1 MIQAWKFERKG
12 WWNSLLM
19 IFVFSVNLRSSLQW
33 KSKKLEDVNPCSI
46 LKIELTREK
55 QQESVQNW
63 TGTVGVLYW
72 TGTWRSG
79 GDDKKVKERKRLIL
93 PGLRRKPIK
102 SLTQDLHLSRR
113 HRAPSRGG
121 WRQRAPSRESLR
133 SPGRRVR
140 LVSALQGISRGQWER
155 ERKKERKTWG
165 PTLWWSKGAL
175 MIFLWVYIGCST
187 RSLFCQW

>member
-133 SPGRRVR
+133 SPGRRVSKTGLCTPR
-140 LVSALQGISRGQWER
+140 NQLRRVRER
-155 ERKKERKTWG
+155 ERERERQTDTG
-165 PTLWWSKGAL
+165 TQAL
-175 MIFLWVYIGCST
+175 LEQRCFNYFSVSYI
-187 RSLFCQW
+187 